1 MNFQGELSVKAPR
14 EQVFEKLKDA
24 HFFASCV
31 EGVRDLNELSPN
43 RYSAIFVTKLA
54 YINFKFA
61 VEVEMT
67 RIESPNR
74 IEAKVE
80 GKPLGIVGRL
90 SATASTTLAEK
101 ADETLISYN
110 IDATLAGRLGAVGQP
125 VMKSKAKEMELMFV
139 KNVRAAFDQEKV

>member
-1 MNFQGELSVKAPR
+1 MNFRGELSVKAPR
-14 EQVFEKLKDA
+14 EQVFEKLKEA

-31 EGVRDLNELSPN
+31 EGVRDLDELSPN
-43 RYSAIFVTKLA
+43 RYAAIFVTKLA
-54 YINFKFA
+54 YISFKFA

-67 RIESPNR
+67 RIESPSR

-90 SATASTTLAEK
+90 SATASTTLTEN

-110 IDATLAGRLGAVGQP
+110 IDATLTGKLGAVGQP
-125 VMKSKAKEMELMFV
+125 VMKSKAKEMEVIFV
-139 KNVRAAFDQEKV
+139 KNLRSAFGQ